1 MKAKPL
7 GCFWFWQHIERT
19 IVVFDTNHG
28 FKQAFPINCIQWWFW
43 RNNIENL
50 FLLWQKVSPC
60 NRQIHG
66 DLTRPSRS
74 EAPGLEALGKKRTS
88 DDPLLF
94 YMTCTHVCVFIFLSF
109 CLFVGS
115 SAKERN
121 LRRSIV
127 IHYLHTRVC
136 THKVRLW
143 WFDTQLSFNRGL
155 IFDWCIGENVGWREL
170 SKILKAKDEIRR
182 FS

>member
-1 MKAKPL
+1 MVSNKPSQL
-7 GCFWFWQHIERT
+7 TVFSDGFDGTTLRIYSFSDEKLCFF
-19 IVVFDTNHG
+19 
-28 FKQAFPINCIQWWFW
+28 
-43 RNNIENL
+43 
-50 FLLWQKVSPC
+50 SPC
-60 NRQIHG
+60 NRQIRG

-74 EAPGLEALGKKRTS
+74 EAPGLEALWKKRTS

-127 IHYLHTRVC
+127 IHNLHTRVC